1 MLGTGL
7 DPRYVVTFLE
17 FMLAVYSVALFF
29 TRVRWVV
36 KFLQ

>member
-17 FMLAVYSVALFF
+17 FMLAVYSVRSEEH
-29 TRVRWVV
+29 TSE
-36 KFLQ
+36 LQSH